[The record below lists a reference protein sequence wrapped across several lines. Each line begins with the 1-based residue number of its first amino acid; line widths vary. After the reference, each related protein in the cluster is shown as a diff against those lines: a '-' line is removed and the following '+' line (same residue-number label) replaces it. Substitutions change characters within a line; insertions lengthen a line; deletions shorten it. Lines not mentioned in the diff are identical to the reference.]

1 LDDKSV
7 TNLDVSY
14 GAATPQD
21 DADYRVQKVSAG
33 GTTTTVVDYTHPGG
47 SQYHNVPELE
57 VALAAGDILFWQIV
71 NPPTI
76 DAQGYTIT
84 LTLETF

>member
-1 LDDKSV
+1 
-7 TNLDVSY
+7 
-14 GAATPQD
+14 
-21 DADYRVQKVSAG
+21 
-33 GTTTTVVDYTHPGG
+33 VVDYTHPGG

-57 VALAAGDILFWQIV
+57 VALAAGDILYWQIV

>member
-7 TNLDVSY
+7 SNLDVSY

-21 DADYRVQKVSAG
+21 DADYRVRKVSAG
-33 GTTTTVVDYTHPGG
+33 GTTTTVVSYTHPGG
-47 SQYHNVPELE
+47 FRYHNVPELE
-57 VALAAGDILFWQIV
+57 VALDAGDILYWEIV
-71 NPPTI
+71 TPPTI

-84 LTLETF
+84 LTLETL